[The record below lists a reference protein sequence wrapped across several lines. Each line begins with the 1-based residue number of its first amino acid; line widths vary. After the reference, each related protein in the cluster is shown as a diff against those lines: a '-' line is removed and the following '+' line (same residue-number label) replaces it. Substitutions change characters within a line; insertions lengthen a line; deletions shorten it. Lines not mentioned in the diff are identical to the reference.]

1 MTSNDTSKS
10 TIFYP
15 GKGSAVY
22 NYLIADKEQ
31 KKKTL
36 KKWMRLNKYLTIPFY
51 RVGFLPLLG
60 AGFIFLLLFTKGR
73 KTGKVRITPLEYQ
86 KINGTIHIFAS
97 RGDKA
102 NWLMNL
108 KANPEDVKIR
118 VGFKKYKV
126 KTEIIEMEKRKD
138 IFHWYVSKH
147 PMAAKALMGWDKKE
161 DDPEKTD
168 FSFLAEK
175 IVVVKL
181 YTQQ

>member
-1 MTSNDTSKS
+1 MTSEDTSKS
-10 TIFYP
+10 KTFYP
-15 GKGSAVY
+15 RKGSAVG
-22 NYLIADKEQ
+22 NLLVADKEQ
-31 KKKTL
+31 QKKSL
-36 KKWMRLNKYLTIPFY
+36 KKWKRVNIYFVIPFY
-51 RVGFLPLLG
+51 RVGLLPLLG

-86 KINGTIHIFAS
+86 KINGIIHIFAS

-108 KANPEDVKIR
+108 KANLEDVKIR
-118 VGFKKYKV
+118 VGFKKYKI
-126 KTEIIEMEKRKD
+126 KPEIIDIEERKSV
-138 IFHWYVSKH
+138 FYWYVSKH
-147 PMAAKALMGWDKKE
+147 PMVAKALMGWDKKE

-181 YTQQ
+181 YTRK

>member
-1 MTSNDTSKS
+1 MTSKDINKS
-10 TIFYP
+10 ATFYP
-15 GKGSAVY
+15 RKGSAVG
-22 NYLIADKEQ
+22 NLLMADKEQ
-31 KKKTL
+31 QKKSL
-36 KKWMRLNKYLTIPFY
+36 KKWMRVNKYFMIPFY
-51 RVGFLPLLG
+51 RVGLLPLLG

-86 KINGTIHIFAS
+86 KINGIIHIFAS

-108 KANPEDVKIR
+108 NADSEDVKIR
-118 VGFKKYKV
+118 IGFKKYKV
-126 KTEIIEMEKRKD
+126 KPEIINIEERKSV
-138 IFHWYVSKH
+138 FHWYVSKH
-147 PMAAKALMGWDKKE
+147 PIAAKALMGWNKKE

-181 YTQQ
+181 YPQ